1 MSLYRKRVIFYSL
14 FTLILGVIAVFSLA
28 YYQMRNI
35 VEIKGIAIKKL
46 EELTRREVKIGDA
59 EMDIVRGLSIRLRD
73 VSVKSRL
80 TAEEPELRAGSVW
93 VVVRLLPLLRKQI
106 EVKKIIVKGASL
118 RMVRDSKG
126 RLSLGDLRQWI
137 TEPNESGLFKVLRVS
152 LMNQLM
158 VEDGTIQFQ
167 DYLNRAPDDP
177 LRLSFKH
184 IHFSI
189 RKSFLKSPFN
199 FNLKGEIPSETSP
212 ATFQVSGVFNNFYK
226 DQDLTSIPINGKLRV
241 NGLNVASF
249 RPYLKKVLDKVSLDS
264 VFSVD
269 TRFAGSLDGK
279 MQTEG
284 TVKYHR
290 DSNKESETLRD
301 ARISNSGQLE
311 YKVTIDHD
319 TVDIESLRF
328 TSEPFKYTAKGSVAN
343 FLSRNPSISFNLAS
357 DLFQVNKGIDYLAL
371 NFFPEKYHALIQSRF
386 KNGSIKINSF
396 KFSGSLDEL
405 KELTKEKNLGLF
417 SSEFEMRHV
426 DWQSPL
432 PKLNNVT
439 GTFNVAKGNTT
450 LNIDKATYEGQPITN
465 LNGTIAGIM
474 ARPQVNLT
482 VDNEV
487 DMSQLHGTI
496 KKIFKEH
503 PLFDSIAVYDEF
515 EGTAKVRL
523 NLKGPLDHI
532 DKLEISGEIGLHDVS
547 LNEEG
552 FEPRLKNLNGQ
563 ITYTHKPGIAKD
575 KEESW
580 VPIVRYE
587 NLSGNFSKSSFSNM
601 TGEIGFRNG
610 EPIEK
615 MSSTYKILS
624 SDLPHIL
631 SDDNEDVLASL
642 KKDLD
647 FTSGELLVNYRSEGN
662 LTQPLTQKEWGR
674 IELKNFS
681 MKYSNR
687 LKAMINLN
695 GNISYGD
702 GKIILKSLKGR
713 YGDSPVQIEG
723 TINHKNINTQVS
735 TLRINSSGIIQS
747 DLKDIPFFE
756 DLKYSGPAQVS
767 LSLNGNLDSF
777 RFEQEI
783 DMVALKYR
791 VLDFFE
797 KQPNI
802 VNEFKAK
809 GSVSKSGGL
818 TIDKWIY
825 KLNGNQISGSA
836 RILNL
841 DNPEFNFILEAN
853 NFYVKPTQR
862 FFRFFDADMD
872 GSTDFKIVGSGD
884 LNDLQKAKYAGEI
897 ELKKFKI
904 RPENFSSFLEV
915 DASLE
920 FQENRLDI
928 LSANIDSDQN
938 ELSFSGKYQRGNSP
952 RLDLKLTGKRLDIG
966 EIFPEPKSQEA
977 PLIDRLNQSEFFSKG
992 KGRVRFTLD
1001 RLGYKLLKLDKVA
1014 GEIFLKN
1021 KEIEL
1026 KDLNFASNRLVKSEG
1041 RMLVDSKGVG
1051 HFEAGIY
1058 AQDIETKNL
1067 FGFFGEVFDNSLSG
1081 KVKKINSKIRGS
1093 GKDWKE
1099 ISRSL
1104 SGKIS
1109 LDIQSGQINL
1119 NRLKRGVRKLF
1130 SSVPQTGSLEKDKPS
1145 TFRQISGDFV
1155 SKSGV
1160 LKTENFV
1167 FETKNRRTSIVGGF
1181 DLVNDQVDT
1190 VVGVAPMAQL
1200 DRFLAKIPLVGK
1212 IITGG
1217 DEKSLVKTY
1226 YVVKGNF
1233 NDPDISAIPFT
1244 SLGKKVMGIFQG
1256 ILQTPQD
1263 ILGPITDNLP
1273 DEMPS
1278 SSPATSNN

>member
-1 MSLYRKRVIFYSL
+1 MPLYRKRIIFYSL
-14 FTLILGVIAVFSLA
+14 FTLILGAITVFSLA

-35 VEIKGIAIKKL
+35 GELKVIAIKKL
-46 EELTRREVKIGDA
+46 EELTRRKVEIGDA
-59 EMDIVRGLSIRLRD
+59 EMDIVRGLSIRLKD
-73 VSVKSRL
+73 VSIKSRL
-80 TAEEPELRAGSVW
+80 AEEPELRARSVW
-93 VVVRLLPLLRKQI
+93 VVVRLLPLLRKQV
-106 EVKKIIVKGASL
+106 EVKKIIVQGASL
-118 RMVRDSKG
+118 RMVRDAKG
-126 RLSLGDLRQWI
+126 RLSLGNVRQWI
-137 TEPNESGLFKVLRVS
+137 TDPDKSGLFKVLRVS

-158 VEDGTIQFQ
+158 IESGTIHFQ
-167 DYLNRAPDDP
+167 DYLNRSPDDP
-177 LRLSFKH
+177 LLLSFKH

-199 FNLKGEIPSETSP
+199 FNLKGEMPSEFFPT
-212 ATFQVSGVFNNFYK
+212 TFQVSGVFDNFYK
-226 DQDLTSIPINGKLRV
+226 DQKLTSIPIKGKLRV
-241 NGLNVASF
+241 NGLNLASF
-249 RPYLKKVLDKVSLDS
+249 RPYLKKMLNKVYLDS
-264 VFSVD
+264 VFSLD
-269 TRFAGSLDGK
+269 TRFAGSLGGK
-279 MQTEG
+279 MKTEG
-284 TVKYHR
+284 TLKYHR

-311 YKVTIDHD
+311 YKVAIDHD
-319 TVDIESLRF
+319 NLDIENLKF
-328 TSEPFKYTAKGSVAN
+328 TSEPFKYTLKGSIVN
-343 FLSRNPSISFNLAS
+343 FLSRNPSISFDLDS
-357 DLFQVNKGIDYLAL
+357 DLFQVNKSIDKMPL
-371 NFFPEKYHALIQSRF
+371 NFFPEKHHTWIQSRF

-396 KFSGSLDEL
+396 KFSGSLNQL
-405 KELTKEKNLGLF
+405 KELTKEKNIGLF
-417 SSEFEMRHV
+417 SSEFEMKHV
-426 DWQSPL
+426 DWKSPL
-432 PKLNNVT
+432 PKLKNVT
-439 GTFNVAKGNTT
+439 GTFSVAKGDTT
-450 LNIDKATYEGQPITN
+450 LHIAKAIYEGQPITN
-465 LNGTIAGIM
+465 LNGTIAEIM
-474 ARPQVNLT
+474 TEPVVDLK

-487 DMSQLHGTI
+487 GMSQLHGTL
-496 KKIFKEH
+496 KKILKKH

-515 EGTAKVRL
+515 EGAANVRL
-523 NLKGPLDHI
+523 NLKGPLEHV
-532 DKLEISGEIGLHDVS
+532 DKLEISGEISLHDIS

-563 ITYTHKPGIAKD
+563 ITYTHKPEIAKS
-575 KEESW
+575 KEGPW
-580 VPIVRYE
+580 IPIIRYK
-587 NLSGNFSKSSFSNM
+587 NLSGNFSKSSFSDMN
-601 TGEIGFRNG
+601 GEIGFRNG

-624 SDLPHIL
+624 GDLPHVL
-631 SDDNEDVLASL
+631 SDNNQGLLSSL

-647 FTSGELLVNYRSEGN
+647 FTSGEIIVNYRSEGN
-662 LTQPLTQKEWGR
+662 PTQPVTEKEWGR

-681 MKYSNR
+681 MKYPNR
-687 LKAMINLN
+687 LQAMINLN

-702 GKIILKSLKGR
+702 GKIILKNLKGR
-713 YGDSPVQIEG
+713 YGDSPVQLEG
-723 TINHKNINTQVS
+723 EIYHENINTQES
-735 TLRINSSGIIQS
+735 TLRIDSSGIIQS

-756 DLKYSGPAQVS
+756 DLKFSGPAKVS
-767 LSLNGNLDSF
+767 LRLNGNLDSF
-777 RFEQEI
+777 KFEQEI
-783 DMVALKYR
+783 DMVAVEYR
-791 VLDFFE
+791 FPGFFE

-802 VNEFKAK
+802 GNEFKAK
-809 GSVSKSGGL
+809 GSVLKNGGL

-825 KLNGNQISGSA
+825 KLDGNQISGSA

-841 DNPEFNFILEAN
+841 DNPEFDINLEAN

-862 FFRFFDADMD
+862 FFRFFNADID
-872 GSTDFKIVGSGD
+872 GSADFKIVGSGNM
-884 LNDLQKAKYAGEI
+884 NDIQEAKYAGEI

-904 RPENFSSFLEV
+904 RPENFLSFLEV
-915 DASLE
+915 DASLK

-938 ELSFSGKYQRGNSP
+938 EFSFSGKYQRGDSP
-952 RLDLKLTGKRLDIG
+952 RLDLKLTGKRLDID
-966 EIFPEPKSQEA
+966 EVFPEPKSQEA
-977 PLIDRLNQSEFFSKG
+977 SFIDRLNQSEFFSKG
-992 KGRVRFTLD
+992 KGRVRFNLD

-1014 GEIFLKN
+1014 GKIVLNN

-1026 KDLNFASNRLVKSEG
+1026 KDLTFASKRLVKSEG
-1041 RMLVDSKGVG
+1041 KMLVDSKGVG
-1051 HFEAGIY
+1051 HFEAGIF

-1119 NRLKRGVRKLF
+1119 DRLKRGVRKLF
-1130 SSVPQTGSLEKDKPS
+1130 SSIPQTGPLEKDKPS

-1226 YVVKGNF
+1226 YLVKGNF

-1256 ILQTPQD
+1256 ILQTPKD
-1263 ILGPITDNLP
+1263 ILAPITDNLP
-1273 DEMPS
+1273 NQKLSPS
-1278 SSPATSNN
+1278 AVPESN

>member
-1 MSLYRKRVIFYSL
+1 MSLYRKRIIFYSL
-14 FTLILGVIAVFSLA
+14 FTLMLGAIAVCSLA

-35 VEIKGIAIKKL
+35 GEIKGIAIKKL

-59 EMDIVRGLSIRLRD
+59 EMDIVRGLSIRLKD

-80 TAEEPELRAGSVW
+80 AEEPELRARSVW
-93 VVVRLLPLLRKQI
+93 VVVRLLPLLRKQV
-106 EVKKIIVKGASL
+106 EVKKIIVQGASL

-126 RLSLGDLRQWI
+126 RLSLGNVRQWI
-137 TEPNESGLFKVLRVS
+137 TEPDESGLFKVLRVS

-167 DYLNRAPDDP
+167 DYLNRSPDDP
-177 LRLSFKH
+177 LRSNFKH

-199 FNLKGEIPSETSP
+199 FNLKGEIPSEISP
-212 ATFQVSGVFNNFYK
+212 ATFQVSGVFDNFYK
-226 DQDLTSIPINGKLRV
+226 DQDLTSILINGKLRV
-241 NGLNVASF
+241 NGLNLASF
-249 RPYLKKVLDKVSLDS
+249 KPYLKKVLDKVSLDS
-264 VFSVD
+264 VFSLD
-269 TRFAGSLDGK
+269 TRFEGSLGSK
-279 MQTEG
+279 MKTEG
-284 TVKYHR
+284 TLKYHR
-290 DSNKESETLRD
+290 DSNRESETLRD
-301 ARISNSGQLE
+301 ARISNDGQLE
-311 YKVTIDHD
+311 YKVAIDHD
-319 TVDIESLRF
+319 TLDIESLKF
-328 TSEPFKYTAKGSVAN
+328 TSEPFKYTAKGSIEN
-343 FLSRNPSISFNLAS
+343 FLSRNPSVSFDLSS
-357 DLFQVNKGIDYLAL
+357 DLFKVNKSINYLPL

-386 KNGSIKINSF
+386 KNGSIKINSL
-396 KFSGSLDEL
+396 KFSGSLDQL
-405 KELTKEKNLGLF
+405 KKLKKEKDLGLF
-417 SSEFEMRHV
+417 SSEFEMKHV
-426 DWQSPL
+426 DWKSPL
-432 PKLNNVT
+432 PKLKNVT
-439 GTFNVAKGNTT
+439 GTFNVAEGDTT
-450 LNIDKATYEGQPITN
+450 LHIAKAIYEGQPITN
-465 LNGTIAGIM
+465 LHGTISEIM
-474 ARPQVNLT
+474 TRPQVNLT
-482 VDNEV
+482 VDNKV
-487 DMSQLHGTI
+487 GMRQLHGTL

-503 PLFDSIAVYDEF
+503 PLFDTIAVYDEF

-523 NLKGPLDHI
+523 NLKGPLDHV
-532 DKLEISGEIGLHDVS
+532 DKLEISGKIGLQDVS
-547 LNEEG
+547 LNEKG

-563 ITYTHKPGIAKD
+563 ITYTHKPEID
-575 KEESW
+575 KIEEESW
-580 VPIVRYE
+580 VPIIRYE

-601 TGEIGFRNG
+601 TGEIGFHNG

-615 MSSTYKILS
+615 MTSTYKILS
-624 SDLPHIL
+624 SDLPHVL
-631 SDDNEDVLASL
+631 SDNNKDVLVSL

-647 FTSGELLVNYRSEGN
+647 FTSGELIINYRSEGN
-662 LTQPLTQKEWGR
+662 LTQPITQKEWGR

-687 LKAMINLN
+687 LQAMINLN

-702 GKIILKSLKGR
+702 GKIILKNLKGR

-723 TINHKNINTQVS
+723 KINHKDINTQES

-756 DLKYSGPAQVS
+756 DLKFSGPAQFS

-777 RFEQEI
+777 KFEQEI
-783 DMVALKYR
+783 DMVAAEYR
-791 VLDFFE
+791 VPSFFE
-797 KQPNI
+797 KPPNI
-802 VNEFKAK
+802 VNEFKVK
-809 GSVSKSGGL
+809 GSMSKNGEL

-825 KLNGNQISGSA
+825 QLDGNQISGSA

-841 DNPEFNFILEAN
+841 DNPEFNINLEAN
-853 NFYVKPTQR
+853 NFYVKPNQH

-872 GSTDFKIVGSGD
+872 GSTNFKIVGSGN
-884 LNDLQKAKYAGEI
+884 LNDLQEAKYAGEI

-904 RPENFSSFLEV
+904 RPENFLSSLEV

-938 ELSFSGKYQRGNSP
+938 ELSFSGKYQRGDSP
-952 RLDLKLTGKRLDIG
+952 RLDLKLTGKRLDIDG
-966 EIFPEPKSQEA
+966 IFPEPKSQEKS
-977 PLIDRLNQSEFFSKG
+977 LIDRLNQSEFFSKG
-992 KGRVRFTLD
+992 KGRVRFNLD

-1014 GEIFLKN
+1014 GEIVLN
-1021 KEIEL
+1021 DKEIEL
-1026 KDLNFASNRLVKSEG
+1026 KNLTFASNTLVKSEG
-1041 RMLVDSKGVG
+1041 KMFVDSKGVG

-1081 KVKKINSKIRGS
+1081 KVKKIDSKIRGS

-1119 NRLKRGVRKLF
+1119 DRLKRGARKLF
-1130 SSVPQTGSLEKDKPS
+1130 SSVPQTGPLEKDKPS
-1145 TFRQISGDFV
+1145 TFRQVSGDFV

-1181 DLVNDQVDT
+1181 DLVNDQIDT

-1256 ILQTPQD
+1256 ILQTPQE
-1263 ILGPITDNLP
+1263 ILSPITDNLP
-1273 DEMPS
+1273 GEIPP